1 MKRVLSVALASAALI
16 LSAGPALAHVTVN
29 PRELPKGSFGKL
41 TFRVPNE
48 KDNANTTAVEVD
60 FPTDVKLEFVSVKPT
75 PGWTYEVKK
84 TGESVSAIVFT
95 GGEIKPGEF
104 QEFDVSAGPLPTDKD
119 SVTFKALQTYSDGEV
134 VRWIEEAKGDEE
146 PEHPAPVL
154 KLTAAADDHHDEASA
169 EDDKAASS
177 SDGTGRA
184 LAIVGIVLSAAAM
197 TLSLRRKSPTAS
209 S

>member
-48 KDNANTTAVEVD
+48 KDNANTTAVEID

-75 PGWTYEVKK
+75 PGWTFEVKK
-84 TGESVSAIVFT
+84 TGEAVSAIVFT
-95 GGEIKPGEF
+95 GGQIKPGEF

-134 VRWIEEAKGDEE
+134 VRWIEEASGDEE

-154 KLTAAADDHHDEASA
+154 KLTAAADDHHDEAA
-169 EDDKAASS
+169 ADDTKS
-177 SDGTGRA
+177 SDSADGLGRTLSA
-184 LAIVGIVLSAAAM
+184 FAIGLAVAAIVIG
-197 TLSLRRKSPTAS
+197 LRKNKSGSTS
-209 S
+209 